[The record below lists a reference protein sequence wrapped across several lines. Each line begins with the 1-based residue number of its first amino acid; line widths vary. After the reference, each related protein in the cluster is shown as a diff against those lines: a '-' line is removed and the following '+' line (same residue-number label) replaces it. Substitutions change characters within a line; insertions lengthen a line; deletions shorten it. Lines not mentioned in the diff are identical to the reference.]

1 MFDVAD
7 KDALVARANL
17 RFTRDEHERLKTE
30 ADMAGMS
37 LSEFIRAHMLGK
49 RVTSN
54 TDKETIRELRRI
66 GGLLKHLH
74 NESAGA
80 IKIAGAMKEL
90 EAALRALAQTK

>member
-1 MFDVAD
+1 MFDLGD

-17 RFTRDEHERLKTE
+17 RFTRDEHERLKRE
-30 ADMAGMS
+30 ADMAGLS
-37 LSEFIRAHMLGK
+37 LSEFIRSHMLGK

-74 NESAGA
+74 NESAGS
-80 IKIAGAMKEL
+80 IKIAGAMAEL
-90 EAALRALAQTK
+90 EALLRRLAKT